1 MSGNGLFF
9 EKSNDELI
17 WPPGGREILE
27 GGRASWL
34 VPFGV
39 INHYTEGKPPP
50 RERGRR
56 NTEEVGA
63 SPPPKPPPKEKG
75 REKGREEER
84 GRERKKKT
92 FMREKNNKKLL
103 TNERK
108 KIL

>member
-17 WPPGGREILE
+17 WLPGGREILE

-39 INHYTEGKPPP
+39 IIHYTKQNPRHEKEGEETRRKRERNPPQSPP
-50 RERGRR
+50 RMEVMTKGRR
-56 NTEEVGA
+56 KKVA
-63 SPPPKPPPKEKG
+63 K
-75 REKGREEER
+75 RQ
-84 GRERKKKT
+84 ERK
-92 FMREKNNKKLL
+92 REGAGEKNNKKLL
-103 TNERK
+103 TKERK

>member
-39 INHYTEGKPPP
+39 IIHYTQQNPRHEKEGEETRRKMERNPPQ
-50 RERGRR
+50 
-56 NTEEVGA
+56 
-63 SPPPKPPPKEKG
+63 SPPPKESKDKGKEEKG
-75 REKGREEER
+75 WQKAREEER
-84 GRERKKKT
+84 GSERKK
-92 FMREKNNKKLL
+92 R
-103 TNERK
+103 RS
-108 KIL
+108 

>member
-39 INHYTEGKPPP
+39 IIHYTKQNPRHEKEGEETRRK
-50 RERGRR
+50 RER
-56 NTEEVGA
+56 N
-63 SPPPKPPPKEKG
+63 PPPKPPPRMEVMTKERRKKVDKRQERKREG
-75 REKGREEER
+75 AREKKRR
-84 GRERKKKT
+84 S
-92 FMREKNNKKLL
+92 
-103 TNERK
+103 
-108 KIL
+108 

>member
-39 INHYTEGKPPP
+39 INHYTKQSPRHEKEGEETRRTVERNPPQSPP
-50 RERGRR
+50 RREEKPKGGR
-56 NTEEVGA
+56 
-63 SPPPKPPPKEKG
+63 KKG
-75 REKGREEER
+75 RQKAREEER
-84 GRERKKKT
+84 GSERKK
-92 FMREKNNKKLL
+92 R
-103 TNERK
+103 RS
-108 KIL
+108 

>member
-17 WPPGGREILE
+17 WLPGGREILE

-39 INHYTEGKPPP
+39 INHYTKQ
-50 RERGRR
+50 
-56 NTEEVGA
+56 
-63 SPPPKPPPKEKG
+63 SPPPKESEDKGKEEKG
-75 REKGREEER
+75 CQKAREEER
-84 GRERKKKT
+84 WRER
-92 FMREKNNKKLL
+92 KNNKKLL

-108 KIL
+108 KI

>member
-39 INHYTEGKPPP
+39 INHYTKQNPRHEKEGEETRRRMERPPP
-50 RERGRR
+50 Q
-56 NTEEVGA
+56 
-63 SPPPKPPPKEKG
+63 SPPPKGSKDKGKEEKG
-75 REKGREEER
+75 
-84 GRERKKKT
+84 
-92 FMREKNNKKLL
+92 
-103 TNERK
+103 
-108 KIL
+108 

>member
-39 INHYTEGKPPP
+39 INHHTKQNPRHEKEGG
-50 RERGRR
+50 ETGRR
-56 NTEEVGA
+56 EEGN
-63 SPPPKPPPKEKG
+63 PPPKPPPEGKKRQREGGKRKPKG
-75 REKGREEER
+75 KR
-84 GRERKKKT
+84 GREGEREKKKDVH
-92 FMREKNNKKLL
+92 EGKKQ
-103 TNERK
+103 
-108 KIL
+108 

>member
-39 INHYTEGKPPP
+39 INHYTKQTPRPEKEGEETRRKVERNPPP
-50 RERGRR
+50 
-56 NTEEVGA
+56 
-63 SPPPKPPPKEKG
+63 SPPRRKKVEK
-75 REKGREEER
+75 REERKRE
-84 GRERKKKT
+84 GAGEKKDVHERKK
-92 FMREKNNKKLL
+92 
-103 TNERK
+103 
-108 KIL
+108 